1 MNIKKEIKWQLR
13 QAQGFFDGWEQ
24 GVAEALVLLGFG
36 IVGVLAVLGLLGTVA
51 DWLG

>member
-24 GVAEALVLLGFG
+24 GAAEALVLRGFG
-36 IVGVLAVLGLLGTVA
+36 VVAVAAVLGLLGTLA